1 MAFVNRTDELAALER
16 WWTRGTGAL
25 ALVWGRRRI
34 GKTALLQHFAG
45 GKRAVYHTAAGR
57 PEIDELRILSRSAA
71 PIMRDGIR
79 DLHARPFRDWTDA
92 FETLAEAARDAPML
106 LILDEFPELA
116 RVTPAIESTLRA
128 VWDRARTSTQLR
140 VLLCGS
146 AVRTM
151 EAIQEERAPLYGR
164 VDLSLLVGPL
174 RPHEVALM
182 LPRLAPAERAV
193 VWSIVGGVPLYLER
207 WDQDLGVRENLA
219 HLACT
224 PGGLLL
230 TAGELAMS
238 SEVDAT
244 DLTRQV
250 LYAVGAGRSRHN
262 EIADAVR
269 AEPTRTLERLVR
281 LGLMERVAPVTEDP
295 RRTRRRA
302 YRILDN
308 FLAFWLGVLDRYRT
322 EIERGLGA
330 SILNVLM
337 KDLDDHAGPRF
348 EEAFRMHLRRM
359 ADAGELGSDVVAVGS
374 YWTQA
379 EPPIEIDAVVLSG
392 RGREVSLVGEAKWAR
407 RVDARP
413 IRRDLERRVAALRGV
428 RADLRFAVCARE
440 VIDHP
445 NEVLAITAAD
455 VFADPM

>member
-1 MAFVNRTDELAALER
+1 MKFVNRTNELAALER
-16 WWTRGTGAL
+16 WWARGDGTLG
-25 ALVWGRRRI
+25 LVWGRRRI
-34 GKTALLQHFAG
+34 GKTALLQRFAQ

-57 PEIDELRILSRSAA
+57 PEVDELRILSRQAA
-71 PIMRDGIR
+71 PVVADGVR
-79 DLHARPFRDWTDA
+79 DLEERPFRDWTEA
-92 FETLAEAARDAPML
+92 FETLAMAARDTPTL
-106 LILDEFPELA
+106 LVLDEFPELV

-128 VWDRARTSTQLR
+128 IWDRARTRTRLR

-182 LPRLAPAERAV
+182 LPRLTPAERAL

-207 WDQDLGVRENLA
+207 WDQDRSVRDNLA
-219 HLACT
+219 DLICT

-230 TAGELAMS
+230 TAGDLAMS
-238 SEVDAT
+238 SEVDTT

-250 LYAVGAGRSRHN
+250 LYAIGAGRSRHK

-269 AEPTRTLERLVR
+269 AEPARTLDRLVR
-281 LGLMERVAPVTEDP
+281 LGLLDRVAPVTEDP

-308 FLAFWLGVLDRYRT
+308 FLAFWLGVVDRYRT
-322 EIERGLGA
+322 EIERGLGS
-330 SILNVLM
+330 SILPVLIR
-337 KDLDDHAGPRF
+337 DLDDHAGPRF
-348 EEAFRMHLRRM
+348 EEAFRMHLRLL
-359 ADAGELGSDVVAVGS
+359 ADAGELGGDVVAVGPF
-374 YWTQA
+374 WTQA
-379 EPPIEIDAVVLSG
+379 EAPVEIDAVVLSG
-392 RGREVSLVGEAKWAR
+392 RDRRVSLVGEAKWAR

-413 IRRDLERRVAALRGV
+413 LRRDLERRAAALPRV
-428 RADLRFAVCARE
+428 RDDLRYAICARE
-440 VIDHP
+440 TVDHAGD
-445 NEVLAITAAD
+445 VLAITAAD
-455 VFADPM
+455 IFPNAG